1 MKSLSLLPALLI
13 GVSASWAALL
23 PSVPLA
29 QNVWGGAGTTQTTT
43 NYNLGAN

>member
-23 PSVPLA
+23 LSVPLA